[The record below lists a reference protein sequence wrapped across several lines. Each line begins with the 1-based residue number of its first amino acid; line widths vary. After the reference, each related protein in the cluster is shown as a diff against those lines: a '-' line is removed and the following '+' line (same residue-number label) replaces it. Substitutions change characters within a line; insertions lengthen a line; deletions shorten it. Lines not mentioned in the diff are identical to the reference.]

1 MKKLSQM
8 FYNLLLMAVIDGLLI
23 YTELGTAHPFQ
34 GDTKKILLIAIG
46 DLIWILLVLWGERLS
61 DAWHTCR
68 ISTAAD
74 GILLILSAPVM
85 IGAVQMI
92 TWLSG
97 KRNKSVN
104 YLGSLLKKVTSL
116 SFMNLIGNLI
126 VCYVILGILILLFEN
141 KDSFSCI
148 LLASDFAG
156 IDQFLCNGI
165 QRRSFFSVG
174 YHRNWNCC
182 RCCRRI

>member
-8 FYNLLLMAVIDGLLI
+8 FCNLLLMAVIDGLLI

-46 DLIWILLVLWGERLS
+46 NLIWILLVLWGDRLS

-68 ISTAAD
+68 ISKAAD

-126 VCYVILGILILLFEN
+126 VCYVILGILILLFR
-141 KDSFSCI
+141 KIKTASAVFCWLLI
-148 LLASDFAG
+148 LLAL
-156 IDQFLCNGI
+156 IN
-165 QRRSFFSVG
+165 
-174 YHRNWNCC
+174 
-182 RCCRRI
+182 